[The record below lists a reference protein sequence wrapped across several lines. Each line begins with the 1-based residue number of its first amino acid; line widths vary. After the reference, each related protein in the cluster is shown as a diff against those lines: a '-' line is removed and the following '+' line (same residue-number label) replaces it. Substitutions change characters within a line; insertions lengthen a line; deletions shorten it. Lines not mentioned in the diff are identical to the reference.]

1 MKIWAK
7 LMKGDKL
14 LKSIISDSPLVS
26 TPQNFKKDLQEI
38 CYQMDVSTPV
48 SLPTHYKHFTKFN
61 RIKFIPRDFVEEV
74 DFTALILEL
83 VVDKK

>member
-1 MKIWAK
+1 MKIWGK

-14 LKSIISDSPLVS
+14 VKSILHDSPLVV
-26 TPQNFKKDLQEI
+26 TPQNFVRDLQEI

-48 SLPTHYKHFTKFN
+48 SLPTHFKHFQKFN
-61 RIKFIPRDFVEEV
+61 RVKYIPRDFVEEV
-74 DFTALILEL
+74 DFTSLVLEL